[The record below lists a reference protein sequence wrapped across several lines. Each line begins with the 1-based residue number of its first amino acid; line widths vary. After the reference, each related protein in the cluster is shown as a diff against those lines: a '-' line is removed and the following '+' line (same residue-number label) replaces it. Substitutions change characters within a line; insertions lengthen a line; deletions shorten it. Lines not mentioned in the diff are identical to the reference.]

1 MKNTKKF
8 ILLLFIIMLSFF
20 VTPNKV
26 HANTYLCKYPTGGVL
41 VSPILVADDD
51 TETIYVCKSL
61 VAWSIFTKDVDYL
74 VVNGGCSPITGTNIV
89 TRADIISNKCPQN
102 IWYDPTQNILCSG
115 KGTDGC
121 KYLATANYTWK
132 QETTNQVFTGKE
144 SLIIGYF
151 GGPES
156 FGKLVYADSLFAT
169 SNCPS
174 EEPVFKMISYFYS
187 LLKIIVPVVLVLFG
201 SIDIAKAV
209 AASDDGAIKKA
220 TSSFLRKLVAGVIVF
235 LLFEIVGFVINLVS
249 ENYGVMDCVNK
260 IIGN

>member
-1 MKNTKKF
+1 
-8 ILLLFIIMLSFF
+8 MLSFF
-20 VTPNKV
+20 VIPSKV
-26 HANTYLCKYPTGGVL
+26 RANTYLCKYLHTDVSSGPL
-41 VSPILVADDD
+41 VVVTNVSSLMVVADDEVD
-51 TETIYVCKSL
+51 GLYVCEAD
-61 VAWSIFTKDVDYL
+61 VNWSIFSQDIYYL
-74 VVNGGCSPITGTNIV
+74 VKNGTCSTMADTEFISKSTLVN
-89 TRADIISNKCPQN
+89 NKCPRD
-102 IWYDPTQNILCSG
+102 IWHDTVKNLLCG
-115 KGTDGC
+115 GYNKNGC
-121 KYLATANYTWK
+121 EFANTNSYYLG
-132 QETTNQVFTGKE
+132 QSDQQTNEIVTGD